1 VERNSDMSQDNN
13 NPPRTFD
20 SIGLV
25 ATEPQDL
32 SKPET
37 KLLPADHVG
46 ENGWNRFCDWHNEV
60 LGWEPNPR
68 DSHVIRLM
76 EAYKA
81 GAVDMYEGRL

>member
-1 VERNSDMSQDNN
+1 MRDFPQMNNN
-13 NPPRTFD
+13 NPPPAID
-20 SIGLV
+20 STDLV
-25 ATEPQDL
+25 ALPQDL

-60 LGWEPNPR
+60 MGWEPNPR
-68 DSHVIRLM
+68 DSQVIRLM